1 MTDEQNKFIKSYVL
15 RTGRLSNLQKRALEN
30 FSDKYCIPFKEAIL
44 NFREL
49 FENTNPV
56 ILEIG
61 FGMGHATVEIAE
73 HNPDI
78 NYIGIEVHTPGIG
91 KVLSEI
97 ESKQLTN
104 LRLINYDAVQTI
116 RTMIN
121 NYSLSGIHIFF
132 PDPWPKKKHHK
143 RRLIQRPFIQ
153 ELIGK
158 LKNGGYI
165 YIVTDWEEY
174 AEHILSV
181 LNRSTE
187 LKNTYTDFA
196 DKKKWRPYTGFE
208 KKGLAKNHIIRE
220 FWFEKNKAEV
230 LQ

>member
-1 MTDEQNKFIKSYVL
+1 MIDEQNKFIKSYVL

-30 FSDKYCIPFKEAIL
+30 FSDKYCIPFKEYIL
-44 NFREL
+44 NLGEI

-73 HNPDI
+73 NNPDI

-97 ESKQLTN
+97 ENRKLRN
-104 LRLINYDAVQTI
+104 LKLINYDAVETI
-116 RTMIN
+116 RIMIKEC
-121 NYSLSGIHIFF
+121 SLSGVHIFF

-143 RRLIQRPFIQ
+143 RRLIQDPFIK
-153 ELIGK
+153 EIIGK

-165 YIVTDWEEY
+165 YVVTDWEEY
-174 AEHILSV
+174 ADQILSV
-181 LNRSTE
+181 LNRNTE
-187 LKNTYTDFA
+187 LQNIYTDFA
-196 DKKKWRPYTGFE
+196 DKKVWRPDTSFE
-208 KKGLAKNHIIRE
+208 KKGLAKNHNIRE
-220 FWFEKNKAEV
+220 FWFEKNKAED